1 MDTEKPS
8 NCVICLEPISP
19 DSGVVD
25 CGHTFCAKCIKH
37 WCEQCSAC
45 PLCRKEITRIKVFYR
60 SFYMGQNILVE
71 HKKQAIPNND
81 EPFEESDFIAS
92 DTEELF
98 IMSQDLPR
106 YFKDD
111 DFKDEGT
118 IWTNGSRHSLRESH
132 RFNQAI
138 EQRLSKLKIQLKN
151 EKNIQDKI
159 NNDIKFLINY
169 VDKCINSNKIEPQYA
184 EQITNSITDQI
195 RQGKGSIDNF
205 QIKQMVEANILR
217 KPFHLSNLHRHVSSR
232 LTNRI

>member
-1 MDTEKPS
+1 
-8 NCVICLEPISP
+8 
-19 DSGVVD
+19 
-25 CGHTFCAKCIKH
+25 
-37 WCEQCSAC
+37 
-45 PLCRKEITRIKVFYR
+45 
-60 SFYMGQNILVE
+60 
-71 HKKQAIPNND
+71 
-81 EPFEESDFIAS
+81 
-92 DTEELF
+92 
-98 IMSQDLPR
+98 MSQDLPR

-118 IWTNGSRHSLRESH
+118 IWMNGSRHSLRESH

-159 NNDIKFLINY
+159 NNGIKFLINY

-195 RQGKGSIDNF
+195 KQGKGSIDNF

-232 LTNRI
+232 LTNWI